1 MNINQIVDL
10 YKKNVLQIKT
20 ETGNGTGFYLA
31 DFDLIITNNHVVD
44 GYGSV
49 MIKGMFLPNSPAE
62 VVYIDQKYDL
72 AFIEVPAD
80 YDGQLS
86 TIHTGNTD
94 YLQDGEE
101 VLAIGHPY
109 GLDFTTTRGVISRKE
124 RMQNDVP
131 YIQIDAAINPGN
143 SGGPVLALSSAEVIG
158 VNTFIIRGGDNLG
171 FALPINLLL
180 ESLLEYR
187 DFGRRKVVKCPSCRA
202 LVYSG
207 NIEREKY
214 CANCGLELELISSR
228 RTRVEENTAYIQ
240 WINEYIIQKNMKA
253 EEINP
258 YVLKIEDHGTQVM
271 ARYYPQKNA
280 FYLDAEIATLQKQ
293 GVLELFEQAARANME
308 TGIYKM
314 SVYDNKLYLSYS
326 TFYLEYDRNQLSKIY
341 EDLLAQTKSYKEKWA
356 IDA

>member
-1 MNINQIVDL
+1 MNINEIVEL

-20 ETGNGTGFYLA
+20 GSGNGTGFYLK

-49 MIKGMFLPNSPAE
+49 MLKGMFLPICATE
-62 VVYIDQKYDL
+62 VLYIDKKYDL
-72 AFIEVPAD
+72 AFLEVPESYA
-80 YDGQLS
+80 GLLS
-86 TIHTGNTD
+86 TIKTGNTD

-124 RMQNDVP
+124 RLQNDVP

-143 SGGPVLALSSAEVIG
+143 SGGPVLTLSSAEVIG

-180 ESLLEYR
+180 ESLLEFR
-187 DFGRRKVVKCPSCRA
+187 DFGRQKVVKCPSCRT

-207 NIEREKY
+207 NIEMEKY
-214 CANCGLELELISSR
+214 CYNCGIELELISNR
-228 RTRVEENTAYIQ
+228 DTKIEENISYLQ
-240 WINEYIIQKNMKA
+240 WMNEYILEKNMVA

-258 YVLKIEDHGTQVM
+258 YVLKIVDDEIEVS
-271 ARYYPQKNA
+271 ARFYPQKKT
-280 FYLDAEIATLQKQ
+280 FYLDAEISTLQKE
-293 GVLELFEQAARANME
+293 GVLELFEKATKAN
-308 TGIYKM
+308 ISKDVYKF

-326 TFYLEYDRNQLSKIY
+326 TYYLDYDREEMSKIY
-341 EDLLAQTKSYKEKWA
+341 ENLLSKSKKYIQLWMV
-356 IDA
+356 D